1 MIKRSQLIDDETGLI
16 VSTNDFK
23 YTIFDNDKGYL
34 FGTKKAYIKSY
45 QGIKLSS
52 VISNKADYANMHLL
66 GENLYKDTSMI
77 AVKRNRKV
85 YPAEVKEMSQI
96 IGLNERYTKEF
107 VQRMMELGVI
117 AKLVINTKETIQVQY
132 HANPL
137 YFTSSKYISPAL
149 YMMFRKQL
157 DEHLPAWAIQRFNE
171 K

>member
-1 MIKRSQLIDDETGLI
+1 M
-16 VSTNDFK
+16 
-23 YTIFDNDKGYL
+23 
-34 FGTKKAYIKSY
+34 
-45 QGIKLSS
+45 
-52 VISNKADYANMHLL
+52 ISNKADYANMHLL

-85 YPAEVKEMSQI
+85 YPAEIKEMSQI

-137 YFTSSKYISPAL
+137 YFTSSKYISSAL